1 MSASADDATPAPDA
15 DDEAQPGPAGTAAAG
30 SSGDPT
36 MAQEEAPGQPSEEEE
51 PTDILDRLRRE
62 DRVSL
67 TPEQPMLGRR
77 RRSSSTPAAPPPPPP
92 PPGGEESILD
102 RLHREQSP
110 TAAAAVEGESIL
122 DRLRREQSPVAAAAA
137 PPPDG
142 EEESI
147 LDRLHREQ
155 SPTAAEGESILDR
168 LRREQSPASRFR
180 RERSPATADKERCVG
195 RKVTR
200 GRHSWTWV
208 EFQDE
213 RDRRLHRLRRDP
225 SPPAPPSE
233 APERPAAPAAADETT
248 DAAGYQYVYARA
260 AAPAPAAPRGP
271 RRVTCYMCGLQA
283 GTKSIRFHHEKCAAR
298 WPATEARPLPPAVVV
313 PAGGAALAAYNRQ
326 AAATYAAHSKR
337 ACPLCGKVVHQAP
350 SASRTVADKLRDH
363 LRNECPHR
371 RGHKAKASKVSR
383 AGGRAR
389 AERPPAEADLSR
401 GGASRQPR
409 APNVRLRP
417 PLDAPPPPPPRRRA
431 GPSARAVA
439 RREAMRD
446 PLVREGLRAA
456 ALADQRGDGAR
467 ASAERRGARL
477 VAASIANRVERR
489 RTGTKQFAVA
499 GGQYAY

>member
-1 MSASADDATPAPDA
+1 
-15 DDEAQPGPAGTAAAG
+15 
-30 SSGDPT
+30 
-36 MAQEEAPGQPSEEEE
+36 
-51 PTDILDRLRRE
+51 
-62 DRVSL
+62 
-67 TPEQPMLGRR
+67 
-77 RRSSSTPAAPPPPPP
+77 
-92 PPGGEESILD
+92 
-102 RLHREQSP
+102 
-110 TAAAAVEGESIL
+110 
-122 DRLRREQSPVAAAAA
+122 
-137 PPPDG
+137 
-142 EEESI
+142 
-147 LDRLHREQ
+147 
-155 SPTAAEGESILDR
+155 
-168 LRREQSPASRFR
+168 
-180 RERSPATADKERCVG
+180 
-195 RKVTR
+195 
-200 GRHSWTWV
+200 
-208 EFQDE
+208 
-213 RDRRLHRLRRDP
+213 
-225 SPPAPPSE
+225 
-233 APERPAAPAAADETT
+233 
-248 DAAGYQYVYARA
+248 
-260 AAPAPAAPRGP
+260 
-271 RRVTCYMCGLQA
+271 MCGLQA

-467 ASAERRGARL
+467 ASAERRGARF

-489 RTGTKQFAVA
+489 RTGKKQFAVA

>member
-15 DDEAQPGPAGTAAAG
+15 DDEAQPDPAGTAAAG
-30 SSGDPT
+30 STT
-36 MAQEEAPGQPSEEEE
+36 MAQEEEAGQPSEDEE
-51 PTDILDRLRRE
+51 PTEVLDRLRRE

-92 PPGGEESILD
+92 PDGEE
-102 RLHREQSP
+102 
-110 TAAAAVEGESIL
+110 ESIL
-122 DRLRREQSPVAAAAA
+122 DRLRREQSPTAAAA

-233 APERPAAPAAADETT
+233 APARPAAPAAADENT
-248 DAAGYQYVYARA
+248 DAAGYQYVYVDA
-260 AAPAPAAPRGP
+260 AAPAPALPRGP

-477 VAASIANRVERR
+477 VAASIANRAERR
-489 RTGTKQFAVA
+489 RTGKKQFAVA

>member
-1 MSASADDATPAPDA
+1 MSASDDDATPAPDA
-15 DDEAQPGPAGTAAAG
+15 DDEAQPAPAGTAAAG

-36 MAQEEAPGQPSEEEE
+36 MAQEEEGGQPKEEEE

-77 RRSSSTPAAPPPPPP
+77 RRSSTPAAPPPPPP
-92 PPGGEESILD
+92 PDGEESILD
-102 RLHREQSP
+102 RLRREQSP

-122 DRLRREQSPVAAAAA
+122 DRL
-137 PPPDG
+137 
-142 EEESI
+142 
-147 LDRLHREQ
+147 HREQ
-155 SPTAAEGESILDR
+155 SPTAAESESILDR

-233 APERPAAPAAADETT
+233 APERPAAPAAADENT

-260 AAPAPAAPRGP
+260 AAPAPALARGP

-417 PLDAPPPPPPRRRA
+417 PLDAPPPPPPPRRRA

-477 VAASIANRVERR
+477 VAASIANRIERR
-489 RTGTKQFAVA
+489 RTGSKQFAVA

>member
-30 SSGDPT
+30 STGDPT

-77 RRSSSTPAAPPPPPP
+77 RRSSTPAAPPPPP

-122 DRLRREQSPVAAAAA
+122 DRL
-137 PPPDG
+137 
-142 EEESI
+142 
-147 LDRLHREQ
+147 HREQ

-168 LRREQSPASRFR
+168 LRREQSPASRFQ

-233 APERPAAPAAADETT
+233 APARPAAPAAADENT
-248 DAAGYQYVYARA
+248 DAAGYQYVYVRA
-260 AAPAPAAPRGP
+260 AAPAPAVPRGP

-489 RTGTKQFAVA
+489 RTGNKQFAVA

>member
-1 MSASADDATPAPDA
+1 M
-15 DDEAQPGPAGTAAAG
+15 
-30 SSGDPT
+30 
-36 MAQEEAPGQPSEEEE
+36 
-51 PTDILDRLRRE
+51 
-62 DRVSL
+62 
-67 TPEQPMLGRR
+67 
-77 RRSSSTPAAPPPPPP
+77 
-92 PPGGEESILD
+92 
-102 RLHREQSP
+102 
-110 TAAAAVEGESIL
+110 EGESIL
-122 DRLRREQSPVAAAAA
+122 DRLRREQSVAAAAA
-137 PPPDG
+137 PPPG

-147 LDRLHREQ
+147 LDRLRREQ

-233 APERPAAPAAADETT
+233 APKRSAAPAAADENT
-248 DAAGYQYVYARA
+248 DAAGYQYVYVRA
-260 AAPAPAAPRGP
+260 AAPAPAVPRGP

-431 GPSARAVA
+431 GPSRA
-439 RREAMRD
+439 RRRPPRSHAR
-446 PLVREGLRAA
+446 PAGP
-456 ALADQRGDGAR
+456 RGAPRRGVGGPARRRRVDRR

-489 RTGTKQFAVA
+489 RTGKNAC
-499 GGQYAY
+499 

>member
-15 DDEAQPGPAGTAAAG
+15 DDEAQPGPAGTAAEG
-30 SSGDPT
+30 STT
-36 MAQEEAPGQPSEEEE
+36 MAQEEEAGQPSEEEE

-77 RRSSSTPAAPPPPPP
+77 RRSSATPAAPPPPPP
-92 PPGGEESILD
+92 PDGEEESILD

-122 DRLRREQSPVAAAAA
+122 DRLRREQSPTAAAA
-137 PPPDG
+137 PLPDG
-142 EEESI
+142 EESI

-233 APERPAAPAAADETT
+233 APERPAAPAAADENT

-260 AAPAPAAPRGP
+260 AAPAPAVPRGP

-489 RTGTKQFAVA
+489 RTGNKQFAVA

>member
-15 DDEAQPGPAGTAAAG
+15 DDEAQHAPAGAAAAG
-30 SSGDPT
+30 STEDPT
-36 MAQEEAPGQPSEEEE
+36 MAQEGEAGQPTEDEE

-77 RRSSSTPAAPPPPPP
+77 RRSSATPAAAPPPPP
-92 PPGGEESILD
+92 GGEEESILDRLHREQSPTAAATAEEESILD

-110 TAAAAVEGESIL
+110 TAAAA
-122 DRLRREQSPVAAAAA
+122 

-142 EEESI
+142 EESI

-155 SPTAAEGESILDR
+155 SPTAAEGDSILDR

-233 APERPAAPAAADETT
+233 APERPAAPAAADENT
-248 DAAGYQYVYARA
+248 DAAGYQYVYVTA
-260 AAPAPAAPRGP
+260 AAPAPAVPRGP

-417 PLDAPPPPPPRRRA
+417 PLDAPPPPPPRLSRTASSGGGRGTSSSPWPGGSTRTKGSLYCDCASRR
-431 GPSARAVA
+431 
-439 RREAMRD
+439 RRMGGSK
-446 PLVREGLRAA
+446 PA
-456 ALADQRGDGAR
+456 ALEVSVRVVIAHFAF
-467 ASAERRGARL
+467 EPRL
-477 VAASIANRVERR
+477 GRLN
-489 RTGTKQFAVA
+489 
-499 GGQYAY
+499 

>member
-15 DDEAQPGPAGTAAAG
+15 DDEAQPGPAGTAAEG
-30 SSGDPT
+30 STT
-36 MAQEEAPGQPSEEEE
+36 MAQEEEAGQPSEEEE

-77 RRSSSTPAAPPPPPP
+77 RRSSATPAAPPPPPP
-92 PPGGEESILD
+92 PDSGEESILD

-142 EEESI
+142 EESI

-168 LRREQSPASRFR
+168 LRREQSPASRFQ
-180 RERSPATADKERCVG
+180 RERSPAKADKERCVG

-233 APERPAAPAAADETT
+233 APKRSAAPAAADENT
-248 DAAGYQYVYARA
+248 DAAGYQYVYVRA
-260 AAPAPAAPRGP
+260 AAPAPAVPRGP

-489 RTGTKQFAVA
+489 RTGNKQFAVA

>member
-1 MSASADDATPAPDA
+1 MSASADDATPAPAA
-15 DDEAQPGPAGTAAAG
+15 DNEAQPDPAGTAAAG
-30 SSGDPT
+30 STT
-36 MAQEEAPGQPSEEEE
+36 MAQEGEAGQPTEEE

-92 PPGGEESILD
+92 SDGEESILD
-102 RLHREQSP
+102 RLRREQSP

-122 DRLRREQSPVAAAAA
+122 DRLHREQSPTAAAA
-137 PPPDG
+137 PLPDG
-142 EEESI
+142 EESI

-233 APERPAAPAAADETT
+233 APERPAASADENT
-248 DAAGYQYVYARA
+248 DAAGYQYVYVRA
-260 AAPAPAAPRGP
+260 AAPAPAPPRGP

-417 PLDAPPPPPPRRRA
+417 PIDAPPPPLPRRRA

-489 RTGTKQFAVA
+489 RTGNKQFAVA